1 MALAMEVSSCIRLP
15 ELAQSVTRRASE
27 VLGGTAAALA
37 LARGQSLETVYL
49 HRCTVPQGKGALRR
63 LNFALTDLAHVNRAA
78 IRYGVASDFVGSTL
92 AGSLGWKDLT
102 AVRLEGAD

>member
-1 MALAMEVSSCIRLP
+1 MPTALIALAMEVSSCIRLP

-49 HRCTVPQGKGALRR
+49 HQCAVAQGNGLRR
-63 LNFALTDLAHVNRAA
+63 LNLALTELAHVNRGA
-78 IRYGVASDFVGSTL
+78 IRYGVAG
-92 AGSLGWKDLT
+92 DLS
-102 AVRLEGAD
+102 E